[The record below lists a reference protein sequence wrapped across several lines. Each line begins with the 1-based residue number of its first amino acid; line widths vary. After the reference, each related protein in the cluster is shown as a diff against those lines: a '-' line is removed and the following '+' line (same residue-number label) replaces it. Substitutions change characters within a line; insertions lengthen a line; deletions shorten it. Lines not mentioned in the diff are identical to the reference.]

1 MKYRGYHIKIAYS
14 QEDGVYVGTIEGI
27 HDVISCHGSSKADCK
42 YNAQVMVDEYI
53 NTCMEFGKEP
63 EIPLRISKIRLF
75 EYFKRR
81 ESEDDA
87 GE

>member
-14 QEDGVYVGTIEGI
+14 QEDGVYVGVIEGI

-63 EIPLRISKIRLF
+63 EIPLRISKIRLLNTLN
-75 EYFKRR
+75 ER
-81 ESEDDA
+81 S
-87 GE
+87 

>member
-1 MKYRGYHIKIAYS
+1 MKYRGYHIKITYS
-14 QEDGVYVGTIEGI
+14 QEDGAYVGVIEGI
-27 HDVISCHGSSKADCK
+27 RDVISCYGSSKADCK

-75 EYFKRR
+75 EYFKRK
-81 ESEDDA
+81 ELEDNA

>member
-1 MKYRGYHIKIAYS
+1 M
-14 QEDGVYVGTIEGI
+14 
-27 HDVISCHGSSKADCK
+27 ISCHGYSKADCK
-42 YNAQVMVDEYI
+42 YNAQVIVDEYVD
-53 NTCMEFGKEP
+53 TCREFSKEP

-81 ESEDDA
+81 ELEDDA

>member
-1 MKYRGYHIKIAYS
+1 MKYRGYHIKITYS
-14 QEDGVYVGTIEGI
+14 QEDGVYVGVIEGI
-27 HDVISCHGSSKADCK
+27 RDVISCYGSSKADCK

-75 EYFKRR
+75 EYFKRK
-81 ESEDDA
+81 ELEDNA